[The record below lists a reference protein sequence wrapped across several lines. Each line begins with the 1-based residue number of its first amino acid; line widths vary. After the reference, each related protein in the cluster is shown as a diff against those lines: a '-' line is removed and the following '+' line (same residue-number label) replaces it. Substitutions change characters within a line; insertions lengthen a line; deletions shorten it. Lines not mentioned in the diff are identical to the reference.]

1 MVKVYIIIIMEIHMM
16 DNGIMI
22 NAKEKGF
29 FILVT
34 EIEKWEIILQVMKLE
49 NMSHFLM
56 MEMSLLKFINKYI

>member
-1 MVKVYIIIIMEIHMM
+1 MM

-29 FILVT
+29 FILVM
-34 EIEKWEIILQVMKLE
+34 EIEKWEIILQVMKSE